1 MTEQQLREK
10 TVNIMRGWIG
20 CKQGDK
26 VHRSIIDTYNSIRP
40 LPVGYRLSYT
50 EAWCAAA
57 VSAAGKLAG
66 VQEILFPQMNCG
78 MMIARFKQHGRWV
91 EDDAHIPSPGDLVIY
106 YWGDSGVG
114 DCKAHASHVGMVE
127 TCDGSQFTVI
137 EGNMGSG
144 HVCGRRTMQVNGRYI
159 RGFCCPDY
167 ASMATPEE
175 KEEEEMTRYH
185 TFDEI
190 PDWAK
195 PEIKELMDAG
205 ALRGDEKGDLSL
217 SDDLMR
223 AIIINKRYT
232 ESRGCC
238 KGK

>member
-26 VHRSIIDTYNSIRP
+26 VHKSIIDTYNSIRP

-50 EAWCAAA
+50 EAWCAAT

-66 VQEILFPQMNCG
+66 VQEILFPHMNCG
-78 MMIARFKQHGRWV
+78 TMVGLFKQHGRWV

-106 YWGDSGVG
+106 YWGDGGVG

-167 ASMATPEE
+167 ASMAMPEE
-175 KEEEEMTRYH
+175 KKEEEMTRYH
-185 TFDEI
+185 TFDEV

-205 ALRGDEKGDLSL
+205 ALRGDEKGDLNL

-223 AIIINKRYT
+223 ALIINKRYT
-232 ESRGCC
+232 DAV
-238 KGK
+238 